1 MAEMRRLRDLPAIDA
16 LKTADEA
23 KMATRERVEAAKPA
37 TIKAFEKM
45 TPAEKDAALKVLL
58 LQAGLCT

>member
-23 KMATRERVEAAKPA
+23 KRAARTRAEAARPA
-37 TIKAFEKM
+37 TLKEFERM

-58 LQAGLCT
+58 IKAGLCT